1 MGKEHPRMDKP
12 GFLPD
17 EKRLERNRKILNILR
32 NIRIGFGAKFWREK
46 FSFDGSHSFFDKASF
61 KVRSALI
68 ESVPYVGIGFINCF
82 YPYISRLEI
91 DIQQ

>member
-1 MGKEHPRMDKP
+1 M
-12 GFLPD
+12 D

-32 NIRIGFGAKFWREK
+32 NIRIGSSAKFWREK
-46 FSFDGSHSFFDKASF
+46 FSFDGSHSFFDKAVF
-61 KVRSALI
+61 KGRSALI